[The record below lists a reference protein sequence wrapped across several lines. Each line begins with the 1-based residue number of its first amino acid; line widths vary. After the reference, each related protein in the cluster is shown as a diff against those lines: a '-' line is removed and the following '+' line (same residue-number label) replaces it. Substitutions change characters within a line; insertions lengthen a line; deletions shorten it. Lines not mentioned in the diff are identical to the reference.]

1 MWGGIQEQVRAGK
14 WAWGDIRAWTLFLCV
29 TLDRAAVEGD
39 SGPFVIMWTIF
50 LDKIVQQ
57 AGLLLDS

>member
-1 MWGGIQEQVRAGK
+1 MQVGGHGMIFVHG
-14 WAWGDIRAWTLFLCV
+14 LFLCV
-29 TLDRAAVEGD
+29 TLDRAAVEGG

-50 LDKIVQQ
+50 VDKIVQQ